1 MPLRR
6 RRSIGSSSSKTA
18 SGRTVHPSTGCD
30 PGLSGAACHPYE
42 VDPIGNTHSEHAE
55 SSGYGCLPGTTRGAK
70 RRPYTENDPADRWA
84 TCSAAAPSVL
94 AALSR
99 GPDQAVAYGERSGFE
114 ARVHLQLGEDALD
127 VGADGV
133 RADREPGRDLHPAR
147 SLRQQLEDLTF
158 PDGELL
164 HEHVRVLLLRTSV
177 PRSRPGKL
185 LRHDDV
191 PVEHGPDGGHE
202 LVDGGVLRDVAPEPQ
217 AYRLGNCPRVD
228 QGGHGDEL
236 GVRHLIEDPLADAQ
250 AALVG
255 EPDVDQDH
263 VGTFPTSQ
271 VQAFGSRG
279 RRPQDL
285 HAHCFQ
291 GGSDD
296 LREEPVV
303 VDDEDSTGGFGH
315 LPLAAGSSRWN
326 VAPGPVDSTQ
336 IRPSWASATRRAMNS
351 PSPVPAREALPAS
364 PRARGSKMTS
374 RSARGIPG
382 PSSFTVS
389 VTRPG
394 PRSTQTET
402 GRSLGEYCRAFLIKL
417 LTAARMCLPSAM
429 TVARVEIV
437 TATRRSPRSIMH
449 DSAASLASL
458 PRSVRRRRKPP
469 VPMLHR
475 SNESTSSDRYES
487 SWFDRRSSSRR
498 PGSGAVTIK
507 CSMTALAPTSGP
519 RTSWAVAARP
529 RSRCSF
535 RRSAH
540 VTVAR
545 WANTSSRRGPMIPSE
560 RLRESD
566 IPPATRTAS
575 PTWSKVGVPPPTIS
589 AKTLGRR
596 RRSLSVSF
604 PHHGSVPISRR
615 SCAVLRGPSPRSP
628 KPLPG
633 SRTSRS
639 RSPPLPAGPPEGCWP
654 EPCSE
659 PGWLR

>member
-70 RRPYTENDPADRWA
+70 RRPSTENDPADRWA

-303 VDDEDSTGGFGH
+303 VDDE
-315 LPLAAGSSRWN
+315 
-326 VAPGPVDSTQ
+326 
-336 IRPSWASATRRAMNS
+336 ASATRRAMNS

-615 SCAVLRGPSPRSP
+615 SCAVLRGPSPRTPTNSASR
-628 KPLPG
+628 PG
-633 SRTSRS
+633 
-639 RSPPLPAGPPEGCWP
+639 PALTQAATGIPNL
-654 EPCSE
+654 SK
-659 PGWLR
+659 